1 MNITKFCLDGQ
12 TGHDLFWMEG
22 EIESAILSNEAA
34 ESWTIIIQM
43 TGKS

>member
-22 EIESAILSNEAA
+22 EIESAILSNEAD
-34 ESWTIIIQM
+34 EPLVNSKEVM
-43 TGKS
+43 LVR